1 MELWYSG
8 SDRYPESSTWS
19 RNGCI
24 EIFEVVNMELSELT
38 EKECSDVITDINKI
52 MSEKY
57 NISNKS
63 INNFWKVLTFGTEY
77 LNQVDKFQKVNI
89 DVMYR

>member
-1 MELWYSG
+1 
-8 SDRYPESSTWS
+8 
-19 RNGCI
+19 
-24 EIFEVVNMELSELT
+24 MELSELT
-38 EKECSDVITDINKI
+38 EKERLDVIADINKI
-52 MSEKY
+52 MSDKY

-63 INNFWKVLTFGTEY
+63 IDNFWKVLIFGTEY